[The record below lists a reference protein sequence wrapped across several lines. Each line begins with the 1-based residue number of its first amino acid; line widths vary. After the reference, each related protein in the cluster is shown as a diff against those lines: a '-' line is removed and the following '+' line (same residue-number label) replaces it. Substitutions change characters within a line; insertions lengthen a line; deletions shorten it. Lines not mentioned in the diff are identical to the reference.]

1 MLQSFFFV
9 KKSNYFT
16 LPPCYISI
24 SLKQIYKLL
33 TTGNLFQHATSYFY
47 PTPCPGY
54 LWGPPSTVWCI
65 RWSSENETW
74 NSRPSTAAV
83 RNRGAY
89 VVIKGMT
96 VRHTHNFVYAFILL
110 RPFQRQLTEEQSS
123 PATSCVSIAYR
134 TMSNIQHNVGG
145 SNNIIL
151 VYI

>member
-1 MLQSFFFV
+1 MLQSFLFV

-24 SLKQIYKLL
+24 SLKQTYKLL
-33 TTGNLFQHATSYFY
+33 TTGSLLQHATSYFY

-74 NSRPSTAAV
+74 NSRPSTAAI

-96 VRHTHNFVYAFILL
+96 VRYMHNFILL
-110 RPFQRQLTEEQSS
+110 HPLHRQLTEEQSS
-123 PATSCVSIAYR
+123 PARSCVLTAYH
-134 TMSNIQHNVGG
+134 TMSNIKHNVGG
-145 SNNIIL
+145 SSNIIQ
-151 VYI
+151 VDI